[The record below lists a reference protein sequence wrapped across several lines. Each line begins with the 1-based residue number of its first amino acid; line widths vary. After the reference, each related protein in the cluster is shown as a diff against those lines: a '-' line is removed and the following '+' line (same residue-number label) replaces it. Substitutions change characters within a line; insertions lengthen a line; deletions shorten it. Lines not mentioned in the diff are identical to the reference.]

1 MSQTNTAAG
10 KAMLSLAANAL
21 FGAPLTLER
30 DTDFEAL
37 FAAVGEQAMLGV
49 LSEGLS
55 TLPEDAVPLAVM
67 QRWQSHAVAI
77 LRKNAA
83 LLEAQ
88 SGLLALCREAGAPAV
103 ILKGF
108 SAALSYPVPDL
119 RASGDID
126 CLVPPAHLA
135 ALCAL
140 LEREGYLREEGLD
153 EHHVAYCKD
162 GVMLEIHFKV
172 SGLPDG
178 AVGEESTFDEM
189 MAQAVQ
195 RGTEEA
201 LRSAFS
207 LAEDE
212 LILTVSEVDTKTHLP
227 TSVSVVLYGRGTLK
241 DTRAMEQYLKE
252 KGGFRNVNISI
263 HLGA

>member
-1 MSQTNTAAG
+1 MSGFAIS
-10 KAMLSLAANAL
+10 LFSLAVLFSVACAL
-21 FGAPLTLER
+21 IYDRRFVRVER
-30 DTDFEAL
+30 FL
-37 FAAVGEQAMLGV
+37 FSVIFTSV
-49 LSEGLS
+49 LFSSL
-55 TLPEDAVPLAVM
+55 
-67 QRWQSHAVAI
+67 
-77 LRKNAA
+77 
-83 LLEAQ
+83 
-88 SGLLALCREAGAPAV
+88 
-103 ILKGF
+103 F
-108 SAALSYPVPDL
+108 SALTDGPLSQPT
-119 RASGDID
+119 
-126 CLVPPAHLA
+126 
-135 ALCAL
+135 
-140 LEREGYLREEGLD
+140 
-153 EHHVAYCKD
+153 
-162 GVMLEIHFKV
+162 
-172 SGLPDG
+172 LPDG

-212 LILTVSEVDTKTHLP
+212 LILTVSEVDTKSHLP